1 MLRKLVGEMVKVDY
15 PVGDFLIRVKNAAK
29 VRKRELAVSKTKA
42 VMAVAK
48 VLKKEGILESVT
60 EKKGELIVKLAFRR
74 KEPVLLDLKLVSKPG
89 LRIYMGVEELERIK
103 KPSILILSTSKG
115 VMSSS
120 EALKMRLGGEVIVE
134 VL

>member
-1 MLRKLVGEMVKVDY
+1 MVKVDY

-29 VRKRELAVSKTKA
+29 VRQRELAVAKTKA
-42 VMAVAK
+42 VRAVAE

-74 KEPVLLDLKLVSKPG
+74 KEPVLLDLRLVSKPG
-89 LRIYMGVEELERIK
+89 LRIYMGVEELEKVK

-115 VMSSS
+115 VMPSGK
-120 EALKMRLGGEVIVE
+120 ALKMRLGGEVIVE
-134 VL
+134 VW